1 MRFGQADHVAGL
13 PLRYWRSTT
22 GFEVDFIIDDHTAVE
37 AKARENVTPQDLKPL
52 LALAEEKK
60 LKRYI
65 LVSLEARRREIESV
79 TILPYNQFLEALWR
93 GEYG

>member
-1 MRFGQADHVAGL
+1 
-13 PLRYWRSTT
+13 
-22 GFEVDFIIDDHTAVE
+22 VDFIVGDHTAVE
-37 AKARENVTPQDLKPL
+37 AKAKENVAPQDLKPL

-60 LKRYI
+60 LKRYF

-79 TILPYNQFLEALWR
+79 TILPYNQFLEALWS